1 MRMTYFEQEDILHL
15 MAAPG
20 PEVQSVELSP
30 DIAVELYDEG
40 QVLGLEIVSASQHAP
55 DLLARLVGEMQRA
68 GTAELEYQ
76 LHEGPDDAAGDEEL
90 LAEALEMLCAY
101 ENDKLGWKS
110 LDDFETELS
119 E

>member
-30 DIAVELYDEG
+30 DVAVELYDEG

-55 DLLARLVGEMQRA
+55 DLLAQLVGEMQTA

-76 LHEGPDDAAGDEEL
+76 LQEGLAGAVGDDEL
-90 LAEALEMLCAY
+90 LPEALETLQTY
-101 ENDKLGWKS
+101 RRDRSG
-110 LDDFETELS
+110 
-119 E
+119 